1 MAETKE
7 AGLIVEREF
16 ECFEEFSH
24 AASVWNADFRQMT
37 AEKFSSTIFQ
47 AWVGDI
53 LISNGKLGCHVEQ
66 HGTTPVGMR
75 TFAVP
80 TNKSPEMLWF
90 GHTVGPGTLL
100 SFPVHGEIDVYS
112 RPGFDVSTISIP
124 EELLLNLLE
133 GNGHTASKKILTPVE
148 QVFRVREELL
158 NRLRY
163 QLRVLVPGLVKSQKR
178 YRHTAAEI
186 RENILSTLIQI
197 LFESSTGVNHVRHH
211 TVAVLEQVIEY
222 IHDHPHAESPL
233 LISDLCDV
241 SSVSERTLENLFK
254 QNLDM
259 TPKTF
264 LTGHRLHGAHRELL
278 RSHPSDT
285 RIIDVATNWGFWH
298 MGHFS
303 AAYRKTYGELPS
315 ATLKRH
321 F

>member
-1 MAETKE
+1 MVQAKE

-37 AEKFSSTIFQ
+37 TEKFRSTIFQ

-66 HGTTPVGMR
+66 HGTTPVAMR

-133 GNGHTASKKILTPVE
+133 GSGHTDSKKMLTPVE

-163 QLRVLVPGLVKSQKR
+163 LLRALVPGLVKSQKR
-178 YRHTAAEI
+178 
-186 RENILSTLIQI
+186 
-197 LFESSTGVNHVRHH
+197 
-211 TVAVLEQVIEY
+211 
-222 IHDHPHAESPL
+222 
-233 LISDLCDV
+233 
-241 SSVSERTLENLFK
+241 
-254 QNLDM
+254 
-259 TPKTF
+259 
-264 LTGHRLHGAHRELL
+264 
-278 RSHPSDT
+278 
-285 RIIDVATNWGFWH
+285 
-298 MGHFS
+298 
-303 AAYRKTYGELPS
+303 
-315 ATLKRH
+315 
-321 F
+321 